1 MTNGKIFLLND
12 NGKTLT
18 PMTETGYITEGDLQ
32 TFLAEHPDLLPG
44 DQISPESPRRWLL
57 VAREMGIPGA
67 VHETGRWSLDH
78 LFLDQDG
85 TPTFVECKRSQD
97 TRARR
102 EVVAQMLDYAANG
115 IEYWSLDRLRQSA
128 AETAQRRGL
137 DLDQAILDLFSP
149 DEERTVE
156 EYWQTVEANLRN
168 GKVRLIFVL
177 DQASRELRRLVEF
190 LNEKMADVEVLIVEI
205 RQFLGE
211 AQTALVPRVLGITEH
226 ARSTKTETN
235 KSQRKIDRSFV
246 VESASPDSA
255 PVFLHFLDAASATGC
270 KISWGTKGFSV
281 RAYNTEQ
288 AQWFTFVLAW
298 PTNNDMN
305 FYMRDLPLPPDE
317 VKALRQTILNSGFFS
332 ESGYH
337 TLSAPINATTRDEVI
352 RLYNMIM
359 EKFTSVS
366 PGGLA

>member
-18 PMTETGYITEGDLQ
+18 PMTETGYVTEGDLQ
-32 TFLAEHPDLLPG
+32 TFLADHPDLLPG
-44 DQISPESPRRWLL
+44 DQIDPESPRRWLL

-85 TPTFVECKRSQD
+85 IPTFVECKRSQD

-137 DLDQAILDLFSP
+137 DLDQAILDLLSP

-156 EYWQTVEANLRN
+156 EYWQTVEANLRS

-211 AQTALVPRVLGITEH
+211 AQTALVPRVLGITEQ
-226 ARSTKTETN
+226 ARSQKESA
-235 KSQRKIDRSFV
+235 KQPKIDRRFV
-246 VESASPDSA
+246 MTQCSPEAWPFYEFMLDTSTDSGLL
-255 PVFLHFLDAASATGC
+255 VG
-270 KISWGTKGFSV
+270 WGSKGFSIRATYPPAKQPFSIAYGLPV
-281 RAYNTEQ
+281 QDQCQLYFGQMPGPAPVWAELKATMLKMGNFKSSGQHTLTAPVNADTVESLKRAYRHWLN
-288 AQWFTFVLAW
+288 
-298 PTNNDMN
+298 
-305 FYMRDLPLPPDE
+305 E
-317 VKALRQTILNSGFFS
+317 VQNICLRLTQ
-332 ESGYH
+332 
-337 TLSAPINATTRDEVI
+337 P
-352 RLYNMIM
+352 
-359 EKFTSVS
+359 
-366 PGGLA
+366 